1 METGNRRERKRQV
14 FCLAAALI
22 AAAVITGF
30 LVWQRGML
38 VEARSREA
46 QEELAETVL
55 RFHVLADSDS
65 DRDQKLKMAVKEVLL
80 SYMKKNMPETDDL
93 EETIE
98 WMGSHLSDMEKT
110 GEMVLRNEGCTDEVS
125 AEVVKDY
132 FRKKLWRCD
141 ISGGRIYSSQ
151 GKDRKRAGA

>member
-46 QEELAETVL
+46 QEELAKTVL

-65 DRDQKLKMAVKEVLL
+65 DRDQKLKMAVKDATSRSTTHYYRLL
-80 SYMKKNMPETDDL
+80 
-93 EETIE
+93 
-98 WMGSHLSDMEKT
+98 
-110 GEMVLRNEGCTDEVS
+110 
-125 AEVVKDY
+125 
-132 FRKKLWRCD
+132 
-141 ISGGRIYSSQ
+141 
-151 GKDRKRAGA
+151 

>member
-46 QEELAETVL
+46 QEELAEMVSLSTSYISAIERGVKNPTLENFIAIANVL
-55 RFHVLADSDS
+55 KVSSDELLGEELEVRFDIHMTQLGALLENLDDRAKERILHVVAVMIAD
-65 DRDQKLKMAVKEVLL
+65 A
-80 SYMKKNMPETDDL
+80 
-93 EETIE
+93 
-98 WMGSHLSDMEKT
+98 
-110 GEMVLRNEGCTDEVS
+110 
-125 AEVVKDY
+125 
-132 FRKKLWRCD
+132 
-141 ISGGRIYSSQ
+141 
-151 GKDRKRAGA
+151 GK